1 MVNALRSALFL
12 IIQVVTVVPYALA
25 LLMLAPAPLH
35 WRYRFATGWTRFMIG
50 CARWVCG
57 IRWQLQGA
65 EHLPDG
71 PAILLSKHQST
82 WETFFFVS
90 YMPRELCY
98 VFKREL
104 LWLPF
109 FGWGIGLLRMI
120 HIDRSRGR
128 DAFESVV
135 TQGQRK
141 LAEGRWIIMFPEGTR
156 IPRGQRGRYKTGGTR
171 LALRTGAPVVPIAVD
186 SARAWPKRPW
196 IKQPGLITVSIGP
209 PIDPQGHDP
218 DSLMQAVESW
228 IEAEMQ
234 RLDPAPGTASPPASG
249 RPHPPAQAA

>member
-1 MVNALRSALFL
+1 MLNAIRSALFL
-12 IIQVVTVVPYALA
+12 CVQVITVIPYALV
-25 LLMLAPAPLH
+25 LLTLAPTPLH
-35 WRYRFATGWTRFMIG
+35 WRYRFAAGWPRAMLW
-50 CARWVCG
+50 CARWICG
-57 IRWQLQGA
+57 VRWQVQGL

-82 WETFFFVS
+82 WETFFFIS

-109 FGWGIGLLRMI
+109 FGWGIALLQMI

-135 TQGQRK
+135 KQGRSK

-156 IPRGQRGRYKTGGTR
+156 IPRGERGRYKTGGTR

-196 IKQPGLITVSIGP
+196 VKQPGLITVSIGP
-209 PIDPQGHDP
+209 PIDPQGHDA
-218 DSLMQAVESW
+218 DSLMNAVETW
-228 IEAEMQ
+228 IEDDMQ
-234 RLDPAPGTASPPASG
+234 RLDPSPTGAAPRAAG
-249 RPHPPAQAA
+249 RPDSPTPAA